1 MYWMAIRILA
11 SDLDG
16 TLLNEKSKISVE
28 TAEAVK
34 AAQDAGIRFVAA
46 TGRAWSTAHPIFQE
60 AGIEAD
66 YVLLN
71 GAEFRT
77 SSGKVIYQEA
87 LGREKAQ
94 KIMDYLSA
102 VGMDFE
108 VNTDQGDFSTN
119 TKRCPSASEF
129 SDFEK
134 FWSRKPKILKCF
146 AFSDDLL
153 LVENIRENLKEW
165 KEYSITSSA
174 PWNIEITSPTADK
187 GMMLKRA
194 AEYYQTS
201 NEEVM
206 VFGDGE
212 NDETMFRRFSHSC
225 AVKNAVPMILG
236 LAEKVIVG
244 NQQNGVA
251 KEINQILGGLQNGN
265 F

>member
-1 MYWMAIRILA
+1 MAIRILA

-16 TLLNEKSKISVE
+16 TLLNEESRISDE
-28 TAEAVK
+28 TVAAVK
-34 AAQDAGIRFVAA
+34 MAQSFGVRFIVV
-46 TGRAWSTAHPIFQE
+46 TGRAWNTAHPILQE

-77 SSGKVIYQEA
+77 SSGSVIYQEA

-94 KIMDYLSA
+94 KILDYLSA
-102 VGMDFE
+102 MGMDFE

-119 TKRCPSASEF
+119 RKRCPSASEL

-134 FWSRKPKILKCF
+134 FWSGKPKILKCF

-153 LVENIRENLKEW
+153 LVEKIREDLKDW
-165 KEYSITSSA
+165 NGITLTSSA

-194 AEYYQTS
+194 TEYYQTA
-201 NEEVM
+201 NEEVV

-212 NDETMFRRFSHSC
+212 NDETMFRRFSYSC
-225 AVKNAVPMILG
+225 AVENAVQTILG
-236 LAEKVIVG
+236 LAEKVIEG
-244 NQQNGVA
+244 NQKNGVA
-251 KEINQILGGLQNGN
+251 KEINQILGGKQNGI